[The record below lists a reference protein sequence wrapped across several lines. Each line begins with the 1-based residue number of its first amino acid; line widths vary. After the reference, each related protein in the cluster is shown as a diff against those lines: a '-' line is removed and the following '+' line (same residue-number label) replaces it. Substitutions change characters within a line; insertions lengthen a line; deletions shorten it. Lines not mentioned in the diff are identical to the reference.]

1 MGLMQ
6 IVSRANGKIGD
17 GIAKAAALSP
27 QQLSDVAEKRDN
39 YLLEMPD
46 PNDVI
51 AQATTEKLL
60 AANSIEVFNAYL
72 PQISAL
78 YAPLEKDD
86 FDSDYNIRYFN
97 ITKWVTDKKENS
109 LEKLVNVYA
118 VLSDAS
124 LDP

>member
-60 AANSIEVFNAYL
+60 AANSI
-72 PQISAL
+72 
-78 YAPLEKDD
+78 
-86 FDSDYNIRYFN
+86 
-97 ITKWVTDKKENS
+97 
-109 LEKLVNVYA
+109 
-118 VLSDAS
+118 
-124 LDP
+124 